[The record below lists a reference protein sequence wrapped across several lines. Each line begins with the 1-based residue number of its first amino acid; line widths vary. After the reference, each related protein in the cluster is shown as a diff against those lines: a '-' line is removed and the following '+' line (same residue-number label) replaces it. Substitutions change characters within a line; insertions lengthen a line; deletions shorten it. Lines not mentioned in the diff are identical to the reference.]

1 MESFK
6 RHRREPIA
14 RNWGPSKKRIT
25 ATIACINTA
34 LVGFLIGVYAG
45 EVPRIQYA
53 IADQGHIAIM
63 GNVFLYL
70 GLALSTFFCWP
81 LPLLHGRK
89 PYVLGA
95 LAILL
100 PLQFPQALVVGTPRD
115 PDTHLYRVGLLL
127 PRAFSGLVL
136 GLANINF
143 VTTLLDLFGASLQSA
158 SPHEEL
164 VFVNDVRRHGGGM
177 GLWLGIWAWSF
188 LGSIAVGFLVG
199 ALLIERVDPSWGFYI
214 VVIMIASVLVLNVM
228 APETRRA
235 RFRRSYIDLI
245 DPNSEYVYQRIVR
258 GEIKLHIS
266 PDGPD
271 WWGQE
276 VAAGISLSVRMYIQ
290 LGFSVLATYIAWIYA
305 QFVLVIVLLGALLS
319 RDYRWHPDKV
329 GAGVASLAIGAL
341 LAVPLTKG
349 GLFSRE
355 RTHSSRTDSMTFQ
368 RQITWTSH
376 MTRRIVFTTLLPLA
390 SLAYTLCSNGARV
403 PWPLPIAFA
412 ALIGFLSVL
421 AWAETHGLV
430 MEAFDTCDLQ
440 PGVNTRHRLQS
451 MADAHRRRRTPY
463 SCFPR
468 VCAAFATAHAL
479 AFLLAAI
486 ATWVGGALT
495 RRFGAQASTGVVA
508 AVLAALTVALTL
520 VLYRFQRVQ
529 VIPDDVFGE
538 LTAGPTGPRLGLS
551 DAEQADAWRVA
562 VVAMSG
568 GAADGGDA
576 EKVGGSGR
584 APDWKPVIIG
594 NPSGRVR
601 RVNVLEMGRW
611 SRWSEIRR
619 LNRLIGD

>member
-1 MESFK
+1 MSHISFGSHF
-6 RHRREPIA
+6 R
-14 RNWGPSKKRIT
+14 
-25 ATIACINTA
+25 
-34 LVGFLIGVYAG
+34 
-45 EVPRIQYA
+45 
-53 IADQGHIAIM
+53 AD
-63 GNVFLYL
+63 NFSLYL

-199 ALLIERVDPSWGFYI
+199 ALLIESVDPSWGFYI

-305 QFVLVIVLLGALLS
+305 QFVLVIVVSYS
-319 RDYRWHPDKV
+319 RFPN
-329 GAGVASLAIGAL
+329 I
-341 LAVPLTKG
+341 
-349 GLFSRE
+349 
-355 RTHSSRTDSMTFQ
+355 
-368 RQITWTSH
+368 
-376 MTRRIVFTTLLPLA
+376 
-390 SLAYTLCSNGARV
+390 
-403 PWPLPIAFA
+403 PI
-412 ALIGFLSVL
+412 
-421 AWAETHGLV
+421 
-430 MEAFDTCDLQ
+430 
-440 PGVNTRHRLQS
+440 
-451 MADAHRRRRTPY
+451 Y
-463 SCFPR
+463 
-468 VCAAFATAHAL
+468 
-479 AFLLAAI
+479 
-486 ATWVGGALT
+486 
-495 RRFGAQASTGVVA
+495 
-508 AVLAALTVALTL
+508 
-520 VLYRFQRVQ
+520 
-529 VIPDDVFGE
+529 
-538 LTAGPTGPRLGLS
+538 
-551 DAEQADAWRVA
+551 
-562 VVAMSG
+562 
-568 GAADGGDA
+568 
-576 EKVGGSGR
+576 
-584 APDWKPVIIG
+584 
-594 NPSGRVR
+594 
-601 RVNVLEMGRW
+601 
-611 SRWSEIRR
+611 
-619 LNRLIGD
+619 